1 MQGEPSKYVAP
12 SASAPSAPGAAP
24 GAASAAPTPAVDD
37 RGSAFRAI
45 DGSGES
51 VKGGSLLVAAYAFVW
66 VVVLV
71 LVVRTFFRQSHTEA
85 ELGRL
90 QKALEKAPKP

>member
-1 MQGEPSKYVAP
+1 MQGDPSKYVAP
-12 SASAPSAPGAAP
+12 SASASSPAPGA
-24 GAASAAPTPAVDD
+24 SAAVGTADD

-51 VKGGSLLVAAYAFVW
+51 VKGGNLLVAAYAFVW

-71 LVVRTFFRQSHTEA
+71 LVVRTFFRQSRTEA